1 MIRLA
6 LMPLLLIGL
15 AVPSAKAEDAALWRL
30 VAQSDV
36 IAIGVVEA
44 PSEPL
49 PAKEY
54 VELRLSDAQPLKG
67 AIRPSATIR
76 WYSEPQDYAPSAEQ
90 IRAASGRPS
99 LVFSLRSEGQFYFAG
114 HTPSALRTADARSV
128 ADVRAEVA
136 RQDEVV
142 ANWRPDPSIPHHS
155 EVQAIIEQVAALAPV
170 TQREEQRRR
179 SAEQQSLFDALIAL
193 GPAAVPAIIE
203 QMDDARPLASPQLS
217 LINHVPDAFEGM
229 RHYGPKL
236 MVEALAAIL
245 NQLTGESFGFIYNG
259 GAALEREASVR
270 GWRVYLDHLRHN
282 PDA

>member
-6 LMPLLLIGL
+6 LTPLLLIGL

-44 PSEPL
+44 PPEPL
-49 PAKEY
+49 PAREY
-54 VELRLSDAQPLKG
+54 VELRLSAAQSLKG
-67 AIRPSATIR
+67 GVRPPAAIR

-90 IRAASGRPS
+90 IRVAAGGAS
-99 LVFSLRSEGQFYFAG
+99 LVFSLRSEGQFYFTG
-114 HTPSALRTADARSV
+114 YTPTALRTADARSV
-128 ADVRAEVA
+128 AEVRAEVA

-142 ANWRPDPSIPHHS
+142 ANWRPDPSNPHYS
-155 EVQAIIEQVAALAPV
+155 EVQAIIEQVAALTPAAR
-170 TQREEQRRR
+170 REEQRRR
-179 SAEQQSLFDALIAL
+179 SAEQQFFDALIAL
-193 GPAAVPAIIE
+193 GPAAVPAIIDH
-203 QMDDARPLASPQLS
+203 MDDARPLASAQLS
-217 LINHVPDAFEGM
+217 LINHAPDAFEGM

-259 GAALEREASVR
+259 GTALEREASVR